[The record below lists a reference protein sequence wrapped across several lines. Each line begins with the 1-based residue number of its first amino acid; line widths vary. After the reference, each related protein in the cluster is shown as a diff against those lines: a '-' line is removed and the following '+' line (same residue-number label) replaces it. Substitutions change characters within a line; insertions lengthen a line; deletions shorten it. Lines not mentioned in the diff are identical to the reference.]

1 MNVIHLSLT
10 QQEEVRLKINA
21 YIKNKLKDLFAT
33 QDTETASKNIVIT
46 SFDFNKPLLTLLIV
60 GLKQDDEIDI
70 RKEFDRIIIEVG
82 SDQNC
87 P

>member
-1 MNVIHLSLT
+1 MNTFHLSLA
-10 QQEEVRLKINA
+10 QQEEIRLKINA

-33 QDTETASKNIVIT
+33 QDTETANKNIVIT

-60 GLKQDDEIDI
+60 GLNQDDEIEI
-70 RKEFDRIIIEVG
+70 RKEFDRIITEVG
-82 SDQNC
+82 ADQNC